1 MGRITA
7 NNFAD
12 VIRPYDGL
20 RFLLY
25 TMQTSRNTIDG
36 ATRMTFGQ
44 GCPMMHFDP
53 FGNDYLADPYAFYQW
68 AQKQQ
73 PIFYSETLK
82 YWVLTRYDDIKGALK
97 DAETFSSRNATDPF
111 TPVTPTTAT
120 VFRDGGYAMQ
130 RVLLNADAEPLLERV
145 RTAHADPDLG

>member
-1 MGRITA
+1 
-7 NNFAD
+7 
-12 VIRPYDGL
+12 
-20 RFLLY
+20 
-25 TMQTSRNTIDG
+25 
-36 ATRMTFGQ
+36 MTFGH
-44 GCPMMHFDP
+44 GCPIVHFDP

-68 AQKQQ
+68 AQQQQ

-111 TPVTPTTAT
+111 TPVTPTTAA

-130 RVLLNADAEPLLERV
+130 RVLLNADAPNHTRIRRHVYAAFTPQRVAALEERIRECT
-145 RTAHADPDLG
+145 RTHLASPFLTGT